1 MSEKKMV
8 RRSVVIALGVICIIF
23 VIILIG
29 AVSFYTSQISSL
41 NSKVND
47 VTAIAA
53 LEESTVW
60 VNDRTVTQTANN
72 YTSWSFTASYAGY
85 ILVNVQS
92 STTNNSYVRV
102 IYSSYIINYDNTV
115 TVGTSGTAAFPFS
128 VYNFLVFPLPTKVS
142 TNVEIRVGN
151 TNTVSNG
158 TETITITYYY

>member
-29 AVSFYTSQISSL
+29 AVSFYTFQISSL

-47 VTAIAA
+47 LTAIAT

-60 VNDRTVTQTANN
+60 VNDRTVTQTENN

-102 IYSSYIINYDNTV
+102 IYSSYVINYDNTV

-128 VYNFLVFPLPTKVS
+128 VYNFLVFPLPTKLS

-151 TNTVSNG
+151 TNTVSNA
-158 TETITITYYY
+158 TETVTITYHY